1 MLEIEINPIVL
12 ETLNQCFPKPKNSAQ
27 KALDKYIKLL
37 TQQLTKSILLGRNAW
52 MQSNNLY
59 SISVAKQRN
68 RGSQIGS
75 NKIRLQNWLEDNN
88 LELFSV
94 VEIGSNLNQKISV
107 IKLTQLVT
115 VKHTDTHITSIHDIE
130 TEELRKLLELQ
141 SLSNQEIYKR
151 EYPNIDSLTDEE
163 VNSAYDMI
171 HVDMKSLSYY
181 ITWLKHESR
190 FISADKKQIYALQ
203 ADTILR
209 IAQHTNGYFLQ
220 EKKTSA
226 FGRNYYVGTSVQN
239 VNKELRRAM
248 LGNCY
253 EYDLRSAVFTWKYG
267 FAREC
272 YETLDTTE
280 TFEKTFAQSRLFL
293 DDKNDFYMTVRY
305 YTFDDECELSREQK
319 DKMLKQA
326 ITAIGFG
333 ARRGTHGFMLNSG
346 KWKNPALVEIFKY
359 HPQAR
364 DKFLN
369 CSIIKDFLREQ
380 NLIDTYLFESCKA
393 SNADFLRNEEV
404 RNFSGSLSKA
414 KVIAYLYQHSETVIM
429 DYISEELEKRGFKV
443 LARVHDAIFVKNR
456 LGESKHEIE
465 HLLQSDTEN
474 KYWHLTM
481 KELKA
486 YERPYCL
493 DSAEIDAH
501 RLRIAE
507 EERHAKSVS
516 KTQLMNYSWSV
527 HSNTEGI
534 YEAFNT

>member
-1 MLEIEINPIVL
+1 MLEIEVNPIIL
-12 ETLNQCFPKPKNSAQ
+12 ETLKKCFPKPKNSAQ
-27 KALDKYIKLL
+27 KALDKYIQLL
-37 TQQLTKSILLGRNAW
+37 TQQLTKSMLLGRDVW
-52 MQSNNLY
+52 MQENDFY
-59 SISVAKQRN
+59 SISTVRQRN

-75 NKIRLQNWLEDNN
+75 NKIRLQNWLEDNK
-88 LELFSV
+88 LELFQQV
-94 VEIGSNLNQKISV
+94 VEGSNLSHRISV
-107 IKLTQLVT
+107 VKLTQLVT

-141 SLSNQEIYKR
+141 SLSNKEIYKR
-151 EYPNIDSLTDEE
+151 EYPNIDSLTDDEI
-163 VNSAYDMI
+163 NSAYDMI

-181 ITWLKHESR
+181 ITWLKHESK
-190 FISADKKQIYALQ
+190 FISEEKKNIYELQ

-220 EKKTSA
+220 EKKASL

-253 EYDLRSAVFTWKYG
+253 EYDLRSAALTWKYG
-267 FAREC
+267 FAKDC
-272 YETLDTTE
+272 YKTVETTE
-280 TFEKTFAQSRLFL
+280 SFEKTFAQTRMFL
-293 DDKNDFYMTVRY
+293 EDKNDFYMTVRY
-305 YTFDDECELSREQK
+305 YTFDGECDLSREQK

-346 KWKNPALVEIFKY
+346 KWKNPALVEIFKF

-369 CSIIKDFLREQ
+369 CSIVKDFIREQ
-380 NLIDTYLFESCKA
+380 NLIDNYLFESCK
-393 SNADFLRNEEV
+393 SKKVDFLLLDEV
-404 RNFSGSLSKA
+404 RTFSGSLSKA
-414 KVIAYLYQHSETVIM
+414 KVIAYLYQHFETAIM
-429 DYISEELEKRGFKV
+429 DYINEEIEKRGFKV
-443 LARVHDAIFVKNR
+443 LARVHDAIFVNNR

-465 HLLQSDTEN
+465 NLLQSDTEN

-493 DSAEIDAH
+493 DKAEIDAH

-507 EERHAKSVS
+507 EERHAKSVAQS
-516 KTQLMNYSWSV
+516 QSINKSW
-527 HSNTEGI
+527 NLAI
-534 YEAFNT
+534 N

>member
-1 MLEIEINPIVL
+1 MLEIEVNAIVL
-12 ETLNQCFPKPKNSAQ
+12 ETLKQCFPKPKNAAQ
-27 KALDKYIKLL
+27 KSLDKYIKLL
-37 TQQLTKSILLGRNAW
+37 TQQMTKSILLGRNAW
-52 MQSNNLY
+52 MQSNDLY

-94 VEIGSNLNQKISV
+94 VEIGSNLNQKLSV

-130 TEELRKLLELQ
+130 TEELRKLLKLQ

-171 HVDMKSLSYY
+171 RVDMKSLSYY
-181 ITWLKHESR
+181 LTWLKHESK
-190 FISADKKQIYALQ
+190 FISTEKKQIYELQ

-220 EKKTSA
+220 EKKASA

-501 RLRIAE
+501 RKRIAE
-507 EERHAKSVS
+507 EELHAKSVS
-516 KTQLMNYSWSV
+516 KTQLMNYSWTMAM
-527 HSNTEGI
+527 N
-534 YEAFNT
+534 

>member
-1 MLEIEINPIVL
+1 MLEIEVNPIVL
-12 ETLNQCFPKPKNSAQ
+12 ETLNKCYPKPKNSAQ
-27 KALDKYIKLL
+27 KALDKYIQLL
-37 TQQLTKSILLGRNAW
+37 TQQLTKSLLLGRNAW
-52 MQSNNLY
+52 MQKNDLY

-75 NKIRLQNWLEDNN
+75 NKIRLQNWLEDNK
-88 LELFSV
+88 LELFNV
-94 VEIGSNLNQKISV
+94 VEIGSNLNQKLSV
-107 IKLTQLVT
+107 VKLSQLVT
-115 VKHTDTHITSIHDIE
+115 VKHTDTHITSIYDIE

-141 SLSNQEIYKR
+141 SLSNKELYQR
-151 EYPNIDSLTDEE
+151 EYPNIDSLKDDEI
-163 VNSAYDMI
+163 NSAYDMI

-181 ITWLKHESR
+181 ITWLKHESK
-190 FISADKKQIYALQ
+190 FISEEKKNIYELQ

-220 EKKTSA
+220 QKKSSS

-267 FAREC
+267 FAKEC
-272 YETLDTTE
+272 YETLEKTE
-280 TFEKTFAQSRLFL
+280 SFEKTFAQSRLFL
-293 DDKNDFYMTVRY
+293 EDKNDFYMTVRY

-359 HPQAR
+359 HPKAR
-364 DKFLN
+364 DKFLS
-369 CSIIKDFLREQ
+369 CSIIKNFLHEQ
-380 NLIDTYLFESCKA
+380 NLIDTYLFESCKSKKA
-393 SNADFLRNEEV
+393 EFLLLDEV
-404 RNFSGSLSKA
+404 RTFSGSLSKA

-429 DYISEELEKRGFKV
+429 DYISEEIEKRGFKV
-443 LARVHDAIFVKNR
+443 LARVHDALFVKNR

-493 DSAEIDAH
+493 DKTEIDAH
-501 RLRIAE
+501 RQRIAE

-516 KTQLMNYSWSV
+516 KTQLMNYSWTMAM
-527 HSNTEGI
+527 N
-534 YEAFNT
+534 